1 MSELKDCPL
10 QFHDFKSVDHL
21 KVCPRYTAVLARSED
36 DGIGI
41 EELDTLQL
49 ELETLLS
56 SASRRLRVLEAET
69 QILTDWQDKK
79 GDRRFLKLGRD
90 HELGA
95 PPKHGKPKKQ
105 KLEGKAG
112 HGPGPG
118 PGRPKS
124 KNVQPKIQEYE
135 FTDDPIDVPRI
146 PKNDAPNSFW
156 ASVEPYCADITTR
169 QNKAMQE
176 SQTENTERKKRGVR
190 ERYKQ
195 PPEKQDTKGQVSRM
209 EGQKENQLDYES
221 EKMEIL
227 RLAQSKKN
235 IISLNMDLERDMQR
249 IDEAN
254 QELLLKIQE
263 KENEVQRLES
273 EITQTGDPAEDEDWE
288 KENCTVMERERA
300 LQELEEETARLERK
314 NEALVHSISELQR
327 KLTRKSQKIV
337 KCEQGDVEIAP
348 EESKVK
354 LQQLETSC
362 ADQEKELGKIM
373 EDYAF
378 VSQLCEDQALCI
390 KKYQEALKRI
400 EEELETGFLERE
412 VSKVLSMD
420 SEREKSNSLKSKRE
434 SVTKK
439 ASRFSKRIFRSLL
452 FTTLFFIKLLGY
464 LIFHLSFI
472 NPDLLINALPKIL
485 SRDVLW
491 RLRCFLFP
499 SLTLE
504 TEDMLPH

>member
-1 MSELKDCPL
+1 
-10 QFHDFKSVDHL
+10 
-21 KVCPRYTAVLARSED
+21 
-36 DGIGI
+36 
-41 EELDTLQL
+41 
-49 ELETLLS
+49 
-56 SASRRLRVLEAET
+56 
-69 QILTDWQDKK
+69 
-79 GDRRFLKLGRD
+79 
-90 HELGA
+90 
-95 PPKHGKPKKQ
+95 
-105 KLEGKAG
+105 
-112 HGPGPG
+112 
-118 PGRPKS
+118 
-124 KNVQPKIQEYE
+124 
-135 FTDDPIDVPRI
+135 
-146 PKNDAPNSFW
+146 
-156 ASVEPYCADITTR
+156 
-169 QNKAMQE
+169 
-176 SQTENTERKKRGVR
+176 
-190 ERYKQ
+190 
-195 PPEKQDTKGQVSRM
+195 M

-362 ADQEKELGKIM
+362 ADQEKELGK
-373 EDYAF
+373 
-378 VSQLCEDQALCI
+378 
-390 KKYQEALKRI
+390 KYQEALKRI

>member
-1 MSELKDCPL
+1 M
-10 QFHDFKSVDHL
+10 
-21 KVCPRYTAVLARSED
+21 
-36 DGIGI
+36 
-41 EELDTLQL
+41 EE
-49 ELETLLS
+49 
-56 SASRRLRVLEAET
+56 
-69 QILTDWQDKK
+69 
-79 GDRRFLKLGRD
+79 
-90 HELGA
+90 
-95 PPKHGKPKKQ
+95 
-105 KLEGKAG
+105 
-112 HGPGPG
+112 
-118 PGRPKS
+118 
-124 KNVQPKIQEYE
+124 
-135 FTDDPIDVPRI
+135 
-146 PKNDAPNSFW
+146 
-156 ASVEPYCADITTR
+156 
-169 QNKAMQE
+169 
-176 SQTENTERKKRGVR
+176 
-190 ERYKQ
+190 
-195 PPEKQDTKGQVSRM
+195 
-209 EGQKENQLDYES
+209 QKENELDYES

-263 KENEVQRLES
+263 KENEIQRLES
-273 EITQTGDPAEDEDWE
+273 EITQTGDPAEDDDWE

-300 LQELEEETARLERK
+300 LQELEEETTRLEKK

-327 KLTRKSQKIV
+327 KLTRKSQKV
-337 KCEQGDVEIAP
+337 VRYEQGDLEITP

-354 LQQLETSC
+354 LQQLESSC
-362 ADQEKELGKIM
+362 ADQEKELAKIM
-373 EDYAF
+373 EDYVF

-420 SEREKSNSLKSKRE
+420 SEREKNNSLNNKDDSF
-434 SVTKK
+434 TKK
-439 ASRFSKRIFRSLL
+439 ASRFSKRIFRSLF
-452 FTTLFFIKLLGY
+452 FTTLFFIRLLGY

-472 NPDLLINALPKIL
+472 NPDLLSNALPKIL

-491 RLRCFLFP
+491 KLRCFLFP